1 MKWIKPFL
9 IGIAGLF
16 AVMLGISALM
26 PSRVMTSRWV
36 RVAGDAHAPLQE
48 VRNLEGWKDW
58 NSLLAAVT
66 DMKVIPVPDT
76 GRGGSIEWTDPRGGK
91 NKMEVA
97 GTSAHGILTY
107 ITLGESRPFESGFS
121 IEKRHADS
129 TQIVWYIME
138 DLKWYPW
145 EKFYGMMAEDMKA
158 PLMQES
164 LDRLKVK
171 LEGKGTD

>member
-1 MKWIKPFL
+1 MRWIKPLL
-9 IGIAGLF
+9 IGISGLF
-16 AVMLGISALM
+16 AVMLGISALL

-36 RVAGDAHAPLQE
+36 RVAGEATAPLNE
-48 VRNLEGWKDW
+48 VKNLGGWKDW
-58 NSLLAAVT
+58 NSLLTGATDVQVT
-66 DMKVIPVPDT
+66 PIPDT
-76 GRGGSIEWTDPRGGK
+76 GKGGSIVWTDPRGGR
-91 NKMEVA
+91 NNIRVA
-97 GTSAHGILTY
+97 GTGEKGILTY
-107 ITLGESRPFESGFS
+107 ITLGSDRPFESGFS

-164 LDRLKVK
+164 LDRLKAK
-171 LEGKGTD
+171 LEAKGTD